1 MSEWL
6 RAAKLFEE
14 NSHEGSYFEA
24 QSAIYA
30 LRRIQTLLET
40 SFPQMFFLLGEP
52 GSGKSFML
60 HHLYRLYKDK
70 RLTILIENPFLTPEQ
85 LLKRLLCFQG
95 ISLDT
100 NDIEALR
107 LKAIEAYRGVEHL
120 IMFDEAQLMSPQLIE
135 FIRILS
141 DSKVFYFL
149 MAMHKKEGE
158 ELLSYA
164 HFYSRPYQL
173 IYLGQLEPD
182 ESISYLTKELQVFE
196 KWNIKELFSKSL
208 VKQAW
213 GYSKGNFR
221 DFKKCFY
228 HLFLLLDYAKK
239 HNKKEFLKPNALLMR
254 MAAIRGRVLAAELNS
269 DDFEVLQK
277 AAKEGRFS
285 KRIVAGALLILL
297 VVGFGAIF
305 TFYPKKSQDEL
316 ARVDLQKPNEPVL
329 PSTNLHSVTT
339 KKIEPQKSTS
349 VQLDEEKSIE
359 PISSNQS
366 LHVKK
371 QNEIA
376 TNNEALHVKVEK
388 EPKVVDEN
396 KTLQPKSVKIKTSK
410 KIEGA
415 LPLVNPN
422 LPQPTK
428 EPAHISVLPYNP

>member
-1 MSEWL
+1 M
-6 RAAKLFEE
+6 
-14 NSHEGSYFEA
+14 
-24 QSAIYA
+24 
-30 LRRIQTLLET
+30 
-40 SFPQMFFLLGEP
+40 
-52 GSGKSFML
+52 
-60 HHLYRLYKDK
+60 
-70 RLTILIENPFLTPEQ
+70 
-85 LLKRLLCFQG
+85 
-95 ISLDT
+95 
-100 NDIEALR
+100 
-107 LKAIEAYRGVEHL
+107 
-120 IMFDEAQLMSPQLIE
+120 
-135 FIRILS
+135 
-141 DSKVFYFL
+141 
-149 MAMHKKEGE
+149 
-158 ELLSYA
+158 
-164 HFYSRPYQL
+164 
-173 IYLGQLEPD
+173 
-182 ESISYLTKELQVFE
+182 
-196 KWNIKELFSKSL
+196 
-208 VKQAW
+208 
-213 GYSKGNFR
+213 
-221 DFKKCFY
+221 
-228 HLFLLLDYAKK
+228 
-239 HNKKEFLKPNALLMR
+239 
-254 MAAIRGRVLAAELNS
+254 
-269 DDFEVLQK
+269 
-277 AAKEGRFS
+277 
-285 KRIVAGALLILL
+285 
-297 VVGFGAIF
+297 VGFGAIF